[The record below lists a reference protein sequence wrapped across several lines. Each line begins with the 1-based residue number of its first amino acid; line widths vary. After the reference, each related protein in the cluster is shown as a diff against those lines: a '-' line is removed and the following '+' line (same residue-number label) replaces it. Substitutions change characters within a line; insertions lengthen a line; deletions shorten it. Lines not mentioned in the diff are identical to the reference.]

1 MSYDLN
7 NPRTLATTGIMTA
20 LVLGL
25 TLIHLA
31 ISPIGGYVH
40 LGDIAI
46 YFTAFAFGPW
56 AGLIAGGLGTALAD
70 VVSGYAIFAPL
81 SLVVHGLQGLLAGL
95 IVWRR
100 PSAGRVAL
108 ATVVGGLVLVA
119 GYYIGEALIPVF
131 GGPAVA
137 LSEVPFNV
145 VQAVFGALGAVVYAA
160 VARAYPALRQ
170 AAPPPTFP
178 SE

>member
-25 TLIHLA
+25 TLIHLT

-95 IVWRR
+95 IVRR
-100 PSAGRVAL
+100 QPSPLRLVL

-119 GYYIGEALIPVF
+119 GYYVGEALIPVF
-131 GGPAVA
+131 GGPAMA
-137 LSEVPFNV
+137 LSEVPFNL
-145 VQAVFGALGAVVYAA
+145 VQAAFGALGAVVYAA

-170 AAPPPTFP
+170 APPPPP
-178 SE
+178 SLSD